1 MDYSVPIELTNA
13 KVRNISFQV
22 LADVYKNNT
31 FSCDITSYII
41 SIDNIVSDLEFRQ
54 KGSVLGKPSIN
65 TASISLDNTL
75 GKFSPNNS
83 NNIESQYPTGQFR
96 TNTPIKIIAGFL
108 DATGTPR
115 TRVLFHG
122 VITSFKNK
130 ITQQSKQVVLQLKD
144 HAIYLQKM
152 KIPNHDYKN
161 NQFYEAVL
169 FDATINEAIDY
180 LIDYSLGT
188 SFPRTLHHMNER
200 LPMVDLIV
208 GNTIWQTLQLLAQSV
223 EGRIFFEAGEFK
235 FYSPLSPDWN
245 NPLESQY
252 TFNADNI
259 QDFEEEVDWDNIIN
273 KWKITSNPK
282 TMQLRQVLVG
292 TPSSN
297 TVAMTDEYWTG
308 DTKSALGADN
318 KTITLKSQ
326 DQYTLEW
333 IDSLNV
339 PLVYTQTYSDL
350 IQSIPSP
357 TQDQINTMNNSSL
370 IKVWDRINNIQLTI
384 NSINVKT
391 GTIELLNTIDPDN
404 YNIQITYQYYQ
415 DQIVHGKYREYIYDL
430 EKIGTNIELP
440 VIIANNIEESITY
453 STTTSTNTLYL
464 SDWTICEGNKR
475 VKFKLTNNV
484 PIAGESNELDTV
496 YITKFEVWGNA
507 LECTSPL
514 SFTAIDGDTISQF
527 ENSYEINNDYISNII
542 WGKQIVDLYLYKY
555 KSNLTFLDV
564 NTKGIP
570 QIDLLDRVTIQ
581 EAVSGN
587 NFDYI
592 VIGIKHSIKKDGWK
606 TNLQLESLIP
616 PWTYDESRV
625 NALYYKYGQSYLS
638 LYSDATPQNPNAFS
652 LTEQTFVQTS
662 GEVVT
667 RVYVTFMPPLYAYYS
682 HTLIQMS
689 GDNGLTWS
697 DCGTSNDG
705 KFYIYNVEV
714 GHHYKIRAV
723 TVSLN
728 GQKSNAIEGTI
739 TISGK
744 DTPPSDITGFNI
756 VQSGSTLRVSVVH
769 PGDPDIRNFELRFG
783 PTWANSALLKTF
795 VENQTTVDITQEG
808 VQTFWVK
815 AVDNS
820 GNYSTNAKKA
830 IITITGLPVKNVI
843 NERDEDIN
851 TWEIVNMYLDPL
863 SPTCYLIDTVETF
876 DTGEVFA
883 DIFEGGHTLINGTP
897 GSVSVTFTPIDL
909 GPNVIEE
916 NYFYYDAYG
925 AVRLKT
931 TKTLADFTSFFDIFG
946 YAHQYVVPQYKI
958 ITFANIDLNYVKNEN
973 NYVNIWFRTSIN
985 STDWGEWMPLTNHQF
1000 FGRYIQF
1007 KLYPGSLDR
1016 QTNVR
1021 LCGAT
1026 VQIDVPTLEE
1036 DIENISIP
1044 ASKTWITFN
1053 QKFFDVPKSIALFTC
1068 DSNGKQVTWRSNP
1081 AEWTKDGFYIELLDD
1096 AGSLIAGKLILA
1108 KVRGY

>member
-1 MDYSVPIELTNA
+1 MDLISVPIQLTEQ

-31 FSCDITSYII
+31 FSCDITNYIV
-41 SIDNIVSDLEFRQ
+41 SIDNIVSDLEFKQ
-54 KGSVLGKPSIN
+54 KGTILGKPSVN

-96 TNTPIKIIAGFL
+96 TNTPIKILAGFI
-108 DATGTPR
+108 DATNTPR

-169 FDATINEAIDY
+169 FDATIDEAIDY
-180 LIDYSLGT
+180 LIDYALGT

-200 LPMVDLIV
+200 LPIVEFVV

-259 QDFEEEVDWDNIIN
+259 QDFTEDVDWDNIIN

-282 TMQLRQVLVG
+282 TLQLRQVLVG

-297 TVAMTDEYWTG
+297 TVASTDEYWSG
-308 DTKSALGADN
+308 DTKNALGADN

-326 DQYTLEW
+326 DETTFNW

-350 IQSIPSP
+350 IQLIPSP

-370 IKVWDRINNIQLTI
+370 IKVWDRINNVQLTI

-391 GTIELLNTIDPDN
+391 GTIELLNTIDPAN
-404 YNIQITYQYYQ
+404 YNIQVIYQYYQ
-415 DQIVHGKYREYIYDL
+415 DQIVHGKYRWYIYDL
-430 EKIGTNIELP
+430 EKIGANIELP

-453 STTTSTNTLYL
+453 STTEPDYNLYL
-464 SDWTICEGNKR
+464 SDWTIFEGNKR

-484 PIAGESNELDTV
+484 PIAGESNELDTI

-507 LECTSPL
+507 LECVSPL
-514 SFTAIDGDTISQF
+514 SFTAIDGETINQF
-527 ENSYEINNDYISNII
+527 ENSYEIENNYISSIV
-542 WGKQIVDLYLYKY
+542 WGQKIVDLYLYHY
-555 KSNLTFLDV
+555 QSNLTFLDV

-570 QIDLLDRVTIQ
+570 QIDLLDRVTIN

-606 TNLQLESLIP
+606 TNLQLESLVP
-616 PWTYDESRV
+616 PWVYDETRV
-625 NALYYKYGQSYLS
+625 NALFYKYGTSILS
-638 LYSDATPQNPNAFS
+638 LYSGTTPTNPNAFS
-652 LTEQTFVQTS
+652 IVEQTFVQTS

-667 RVYVTFMPPLYAYYS
+667 RVLVSFVPPLYANYS
-682 HTLIQMS
+682 HTLIQVS
-689 GDNGLTWS
+689 SDNGLTWIDSGKS
-697 DCGTSNDG
+697 DDG
-705 KFYIYNVEV
+705 KFYLYNVVV
-714 GHHYKIRAV
+714 GQNYKIRAV

-739 TISGK
+739 TILGK
-744 DTPPSDITGFNI
+744 DNPPSDVTSLNI
-756 VQSGSTLRVSVVH
+756 VQSGSILHVVITY
-769 PGDPDIRNFELRFG
+769 PDDPDIKNFELRSG
-783 PTWANSALLKTF
+783 SSWSNSTF
-795 VENQTTVDITQEG
+795 VKSFKELSTTIKANQEG
-808 VQTFWVK
+808 TQTFLIK

-820 GNYSTNAKKA
+820 GNYSLNATKK
-830 IITITGLPVKNVI
+830 IITIVGLPPKNI
-843 NERDEDIN
+843 IIEHESNKN
-851 TWEIVNMYLDPL
+851 SWELTNLYISATNPHNVLLD
-863 SPTCYLIDTVETF
+863 SIKTF
-876 DTGEVFA
+876 GSGKYFS
-883 DIFEGGHTLINGTP
+883 DIFEGGSTLKNSGEIILDI
-897 GSVSVTFTPIDL
+897 VDL
-909 GPNVIEE
+909 GTDIVDNTS
-916 NYFYYDAYG
+916 FYYDAYG
-925 AVRLKT
+925 TQKLKT
-931 TKTLADFTSFFDIFG
+931 TVSLSDFSSFFNMFG
-946 YAHQYVVPQYKI
+946 YSYQYVVPEYTI
-958 ITFANIDLNYVKNEN
+958 MTYVTIDIDYLKSEN
-973 NYVNIWFRTSIN
+973 NYINIEYRTSIDN
-985 STDWGEWMPLTNHQF
+985 ISWTNWQQLVDGQF
-1000 FGRYIQF
+1000 FGRYLQL
-1007 KLYPGSLDR
+1007 KLIPGTFNQ
-1016 QTNVR
+1016 QTNVNINSV
-1021 LCGAT
+1021 T
-1026 VQIDVPTLEE
+1026 VNVDVPDVEE
-1036 DIENISIP
+1036 NIENIDIP
-1044 ASKTWITFN
+1044 ASKTTITLS
-1053 QKFFDVPKSIALFTC
+1053 QKFYAIPKSIALFTS
-1068 DSNGKQVTWRSNP
+1068 DNTGKQCTWRMTNV
-1081 AEWTKDGFYIELLDD
+1081 TKSSFDLELLNNTDT
-1096 AGSLIAGKLILA
+1096 LITGKLILA
-1108 KVRGY
+1108 KIRGY

>member
-96 TNTPIKIIAGFL
+96 TNTPIKILAGFI
-108 DATGTPR
+108 DATNTPR

-169 FDATINEAIDY
+169 FDATIDEAIDY
-180 LIDYSLGT
+180 LIDYALGT

-200 LPMVDLIV
+200 LPIVEFVV

-259 QDFEEEVDWDNIIN
+259 QDFTEDVDWDNIIN

-297 TVAMTDEYWTG
+297 SVSAVDEYWTG
-308 DTKSALGADN
+308 DTKGCLDVDN

-326 DQYTLEW
+326 AGDLSW

-350 IQSIPSP
+350 IQLIPSP

-370 IKVWDRINNIQLTI
+370 IKVWDRINNVQLTI
-384 NSINVKT
+384 NKIYLKT
-391 GTIELLNTIDPDN
+391 GKIELLNTIDPDN
-404 YNIQITYQYYQ
+404 YNIQIIYQYYQ

-430 EKIGTNIELP
+430 EKIGANIELP

-453 STTTSTNTLYL
+453 STVTDVNTLYL
-464 SDWTICEGNKR
+464 SDWTIFEGNKR

-496 YITKFEVWGNA
+496 FITKFEVWGNA
-507 LECTSPL
+507 LECVSPL
-514 SFTAIDGDTISQF
+514 SFTAIDGETISQF
-527 ENSYEINNDYISNII
+527 ENSYEISNDYISNII

-555 KSNLTFLDV
+555 KSNLTFIDA

-570 QIDLLDRVTIQ
+570 QIDLLDRVTIN

-616 PWTYDESRV
+616 PWVYDETRV
-625 NALYYKYGQSYLS
+625 NALFYKYGTSILS
-638 LYSDATPQNPNAFS
+638 LYSGTTPTNPNAFS
-652 LTEQTFVQTS
+652 ITEQTFVQTS

-667 RVYVTFMPPLYAYYS
+667 RVYVSFIPPLFAQYS
-682 HTLIQMS
+682 HTLIQS
-689 GDNGLTWS
+689 SIDNGLTWRDEGVS
-697 DCGTSNDG
+697 TDG
-705 KFYIYNVEV
+705 KFYIYNVIV
-714 GHHYKIRAV
+714 GQSYKIRAI

-728 GQKSNAIEGTI
+728 GQKSNAIEGII

-744 DTPPSDITGFNI
+744 GIPPSDITGLNI
-756 VQSGSTLRVSVVH
+756 IQSGSSLRVSIVH

-783 PTWANSALLKTF
+783 PTWNNSALLKTF
-795 VENQTTVDITQEG
+795 IETQTTVDITQEG

-820 GNYSTNAKKA
+820 GNYSVNAKKA
-830 IITITGLPVKNVI
+830 IITITGLATKNI
-843 NERDEDIN
+843 IAEREEDIN
-851 TWEIVNMYLDPL
+851 TWQIINMYKDPMN
-863 SPTCYLIDTVETF
+863 PTCYVIDTVETF
-876 DTGEVFA
+876 DTGEVFS
-883 DIFEGGHTLINGTP
+883 DIFEGGSTLINGTL
-897 GSVSVTFTPIDL
+897 GSVSIIFTPIDL
-909 GPNVIEE
+909 GVDVIEE
-916 NYFYYDAYG
+916 NYFYLDAYG
-925 AVRLKT
+925 DVRLKT
-931 TKTLADFTSFFDIFG
+931 TKTLGDFTYFFDIFG
-946 YAHQYVVPQYKI
+946 YPHQYVVPQYKI
-958 ITFANIDLNYVKNEN
+958 ITFANIDLDYIKNEN
-973 NYVNIWFRTSIN
+973 NYINIWFRTSIN
-985 STDWGEWMPLTNHQF
+985 ATDWSEWTSLLNHQF

-1007 KLYPGSLDR
+1007 KLYPGSLDKK
-1016 QTNVR
+1016 TNVK

-1026 VQIDVPTLEE
+1026 IQIDVPTLEE
-1036 DIENISIP
+1036 SIENINIY
-1044 ASKTWITFN
+1044 AEKTWIPFQ
-1053 QKFFDVPKSIALFTC
+1053 QKYFDTPKSIALFTC
-1068 DSNGKQVTWRSNP
+1068 DSNGKQITWRSNSS
-1081 AEWTKDGFYIELLDD
+1081 EWTKEGFYIELLDD
-1096 AGSLIAGKLILA
+1096 TGSLTSGKLILA